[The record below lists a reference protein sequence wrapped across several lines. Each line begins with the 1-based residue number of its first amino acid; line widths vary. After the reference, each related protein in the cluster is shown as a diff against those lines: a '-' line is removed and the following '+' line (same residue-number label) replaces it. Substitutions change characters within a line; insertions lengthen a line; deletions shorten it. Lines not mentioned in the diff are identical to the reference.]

1 MFKKIKEFFT
11 GKRESKFEHPLDAV
25 TKPYVPVK
33 PAEPVGIVAQEVAA
47 VVPEAVVE
55 VKSDNGTWPFPRA
68 DAPTVTV
75 SEGSVVTEVTKPA
88 KKAGAK
94 KPGPK
99 KKKATTKK

>member
-25 TKPYVPVK
+25 TKPSEPVK
-33 PAEPVGIVAQEVAA
+33 PAGIIAQEVAA
-47 VVPEAVVE
+47 VIPEAVVE
-55 VKSDNGTWPFPRA
+55 VKSDNGTWPFPKA
-68 DAPTVTV
+68 EAPAVTV